1 MNFESNGN
9 NSGIEKLRV
18 VISQKYL
25 PELIVT
31 EIVLLEARQSCVV
44 ALDISLFHAFIS
56 SSISQMFIVS
66 VFLSIIIIK
75 TVFGHRLE

>member
-44 ALDISLFHAFIS
+44 ALDISLRIHIFEHFS
-56 SSISQMFIVS
+56 NVHRVS
-66 VFLSIIIIK
+66 FCSDNND
-75 TVFGHRLE
+75 